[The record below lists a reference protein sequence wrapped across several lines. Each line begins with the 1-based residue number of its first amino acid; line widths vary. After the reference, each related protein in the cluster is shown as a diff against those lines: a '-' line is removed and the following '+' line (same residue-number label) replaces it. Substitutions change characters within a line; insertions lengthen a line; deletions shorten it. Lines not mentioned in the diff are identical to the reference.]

1 VADLKLSIQTLF
13 KNHLPTEGKLMKI
26 NILYGTESGGGELTA
41 EDIAESLSAQYEMN
55 IQNMSETDVR
65 LLDKDAFYIMICSTY
80 GEGELPYSAQPFH
93 AALLSEKPDLAGLRY
108 AMFGRGDSAYLKT
121 YSRGSEIIDET
132 LQSLGATRVG
142 EYGRHDASDM
152 SVTDELAISW
162 ANAVIENI

>member
-1 VADLKLSIQTLF
+1 
-13 KNHLPTEGKLMKI
+13 MKI
-26 NILYGTESGGGELTA
+26 NILFGTESGGGELTA
-41 EDIAESLSAQYEMN
+41 EDIADSLSTLHETN
-55 IQNMSETDVR
+55 IQNMSDADVKA
-65 LLDKDAFYIMICSTY
+65 LDKDAFYLMICSTY

-93 AALLSEKPDLAGLRY
+93 AALLREKPDLSGLRY